1 MKLIKAKI
9 KNFRLLYDVDITFDK
24 NTTSIVGKNNSG
36 KTSLSV
42 IFNIF
47 LNKLDNA
54 FSFDDFSLE
63 SHQKFIEIYKSY
75 SEITEEN
82 KEEQL
87 LLIQKNIPKIQLFL
101 TLQYD
106 EKDNWANLIPF
117 FTSLEEGNELV
128 LLFEYAPDSTEKF
141 LKALQ
146 EAMSSTTPCSN
157 EELILKIKSHYENHY
172 KINIRPYSEDEEA
185 DSVSRSDINRLI
197 QSKFISAQRTLDDS
211 DAESKSRLSRIIQDQ
226 FKNENERDEK
236 KSKEL
241 LKALEKASESID
253 GELADFFSSFVTYF
267 KTFGFPGV
275 GREKVELK
283 SQLEPAVL
291 FRNNIKL
298 FYNHDGK
305 SLPERYNGLGYSN
318 LLCIIAEI
326 MGFYSKIKEVNNNL
340 NIIFIEEPEAHMH
353 PQMQSV
359 FIKKIVYF
367 LNQVGLDAQ
376 IIITT
381 HSSYILAASNLE
393 SIRYFKQKG
402 TAPVAIVKD
411 LMTFNQNFT
420 VPETKKFLQ
429 QYLTL
434 GKCDLFFADKAILF
448 EGTVERILL
457 PVFIKKIES
466 RASYKL
472 LEQYISSVEVGGAY
486 ISKFK
491 ELLEFLELKTLVITD
506 IDSVDK
512 EDNFK
517 KAEVKSGEELVTSNV
532 TLKTWIPAKDKIDD
546 LLRPDIIQE
555 SSDGLIRTVYQKNV
569 NPENEPLKC
578 GRSFE
583 EAFIIENTSYIFAN
597 KEKLLSIKNHLNV
610 YQNSDAIYSKSYEI
624 QDFIDRNDKKT
635 EFAFDLLN
643 IKKDSWKVPSYIEE
657 GLIWLAQ

>member
-36 KTSLSV
+36 KTSLST

-47 LNKLDNA
+47 LNKSEDA
-54 FSFDDFSLE
+54 FSFDDFSLK

-87 LLIQKNIPKIQLFL
+87 PLIQKNVPKIQLFL

-106 EKDNWANLIPF
+106 EEDNWANLMPF
-117 FTSLEEGNELV
+117 FTNLEEGNELV
-128 LLFEYAPDSTEKF
+128 ILFEYAPDSTEKF
-141 LKALQ
+141 LKVLQ
-146 EAMSSTTPCSN
+146 GAMSSGASYSD
-157 EELILKIKSHYENHY
+157 EELILKIKAHYENHY
-172 KINIRPYSEDEEA
+172 KINIRPFSEDEEA
-185 DSVSRSDINRLI
+185 DSILRSDINRLI

-211 DAESKSRLSRIIQDQ
+211 NTESKSRLSRIFQDQ
-226 FKNENERDEK
+226 FKNENEKDEK
-236 KSKEL
+236 KSEEL
-241 LKALEKASESID
+241 LKALEEASGSID
-253 GELADFFSSFVTYF
+253 GELAGFFSSFVTHF

-275 GREKVELK
+275 GGEKVELK

-291 FRNNIKL
+291 FKNNIKL

-326 MGFYSKIKEVNNNL
+326 MGFYSKTKEVNNNL

-359 FIKKIVYF
+359 FIKNIVHF
-367 LNQVGLDAQ
+367 LKQVGLDAQ

-381 HSSYILAASNLE
+381 HSSHILAASNLE

-402 TAPVAIVKD
+402 TASVAIVKD
-411 LMTFNQNFT
+411 LMTFNQSFT

-466 RASYKL
+466 GASCKL
-472 LEQYISSVEVGGAY
+472 LKQYISSIEVGGAY

-491 ELLEFLELKTLVITD
+491 ELLEFLELKTLIITD

-512 EDNFK
+512 EDHFK
-517 KAEVKSGEELVTSNV
+517 KAEVKCGEELVTSNV
-532 TLKTWIPAKDKIDD
+532 TLKSWIPAKDKIDD
-546 LLRPDIIQE
+546 LLHPDVIQE
-555 SSDGLIRTVYQKNV
+555 SSDGLIRVAYQKNV
-569 NPENEPLKC
+569 NPESEPLKC

-583 EAFIIENTSYIFAN
+583 EAFIIENTSYIFSN
-597 KEKLLSIKNHLNV
+597 REDILSIQNHLKV
-610 YQNSDAIYSKSYEI
+610 YKDSDSILSQSYEI
-624 QDFIDRNDKKT
+624 QNFIDRNKKKT

-643 IKKDSWKVPSYIEE
+643 IEKDSWKVPSYIEE

>member
-1 MKLIKAKI
+1 MKLIKAEI

-24 NTTSIVGKNNSG
+24 KATSIVGKNNTG
-36 KTSLSV
+36 KTSLSA

-47 LNKLDNA
+47 LNKSEIA
-54 FSFDDFSLE
+54 FSFDDFSLK
-63 SHQKFIEIYKSY
+63 SHQKFIEIYKAY
-75 SEITEEN
+75 NEITEEN

-106 EKDNWANLIPF
+106 EEDNWANLMPF
-117 FTSLEEGNELV
+117 FTNLEEGNELV
-128 LLFEYAPDSTEKF
+128 ILFEYAPESTEKF
-141 LKALQ
+141 LKVLQ
-146 EAMSSTTPCSN
+146 GAMSSGHSYSD

-172 KINIRPYSEDEEA
+172 KINIRPYSEDEEV

-197 QSKFISAQRTLDDS
+197 QAKFISAQRGLDDS
-211 DAESKSRLSRIIQDQ
+211 NAESKSRLSKIFQDQ
-226 FKNENERDEK
+226 FKNENERDES
-236 KSKEL
+236 KSEEL
-241 LKALEKASESID
+241 LEALEKASESID
-253 GELADFFSSFVTYF
+253 GELASFFSSFVTYF

-275 GREKVELK
+275 GGEKVELK

-291 FRNNIKL
+291 FKNNIKL
-298 FYNHDGK
+298 FYNHDGN

-326 MGFYSKIKEVNNNL
+326 MGFYSKIKEVSNNL

-359 FIKKIVYF
+359 FIKNIVNF
-367 LNQVGLDAQ
+367 LSQVGLDAQ

-381 HSSYILAASNLE
+381 HSSHILAASNIE

-402 TAPVAIVKD
+402 TKPVAIVKD
-411 LMTFNQNFT
+411 LMTFNQNIT
-420 VPETKKFLQ
+420 VTETKKFLQ

-457 PVFIKKIES
+457 PVFIEKIES
-466 RASYKL
+466 EVSCKL
-472 LEQYISSVEVGGAY
+472 SEQYISSIEVGGAY

-491 ELLEFLELKTLVITD
+491 ELLEFLELKTLIITD

-512 EDNFK
+512 EDHFK
-517 KAEVKSGEELVTSNV
+517 KAEVKCGEGLVTSNV
-532 TLKTWIPAKDKIDD
+532 TLKAWIPAKDKIDD
-546 LLRPDIIQE
+546 LLHPDIIQE
-555 SSDGLIRTVYQKNV
+555 SSNGLIRVVYQKNV
-569 NPENEPLKC
+569 NLESEPLKC

-583 EAFIIENTSYIFAN
+583 ETFIIKNASYIFTN
-597 KEKLLSIKNHLNV
+597 REVLLSIKNYLNT
-610 YQNSDAIYSKSYEI
+610 YRDSDSIHSQSYEI
-624 QDFIDRNDKKT
+624 QAFIDRNDKKT

-643 IKKDSWKVPSYIEE
+643 IEKDSWAVPSYIEE
-657 GLIWLAQ
+657 GLTWLA